1 MVKSFHQFLNEAVL
15 ERTGEIKLA
24 STGGGLKEPAISFE
38 TERNPESVGSVNL
51 ELYSK
56 GGKEYRFNP
65 SPEILAQMGTLNDM
79 TVNADETRKTA
90 METIA
95 KLIKQKQDEINAD
108 FLQLFTQLDQDIQ
121 ALLKKHNITE

>member
-1 MVKSFHQFLNEAVL
+1 MFTFKQFLNEAVL

-38 TERNPESVGSVNL
+38 TERNPESVGSITI

-65 SPEILAQMGTLNDM
+65 TAEILAQMGTVNDM
-79 TVNADETRKTA
+79 TGNDDESKKA
-90 METIA
+90 AVETIT

-121 ALLKKHNITE
+121 VLLKKHNITE